1 MANVDPEVDMYDDD
15 CRFVFDDD
23 EPNEPNEPVNGI
35 RISLLLPESSIDD
48 DCRTEY
54 KFIVV
59 TRGNDEDS
67 LVVLTSTETSTNELG
82 IVAIREREDDVIC
95 PFFIITE

>member
-23 EPNEPNEPVNGI
+23 EPVNGI
-35 RISLLLPESSIDD
+35 RISLLLPESSKDD

-82 IVAIREREDDVIC
+82 IVAIREREDDVFC

>member
-15 CRFVFDDD
+15 CSRFAFD
-23 EPNEPNEPVNGI
+23 EPDEPVNGI

-59 TRGNDEDS
+59 TRGNDKDS